1 MRNYADIGNSLVP
14 VVSLSKMLTRRA
26 ALASAFA
33 PTVLKAAPARPNV
46 IFILTD
52 DQGYG
57 DVSLHGNPHLRTPNV
72 DAIAQQGVQFTRFHV
87 MPVCSPTRSCLMT
100 GRYNYRTGV
109 VDTYLGR
116 SMMHSGEV
124 TVAESLSGAGYETG
138 LFGKWHLGDNYPL
151 RAMDQG
157 FQTALTLRGGGLA
170 QPASPPNTGYFD
182 PPLEL
187 NGRRALRKGYCSD
200 IFFDEAMQ
208 FVEKNRRKP
217 FFTYIA
223 TNAPHTPLE
232 IKDEWAEPYRQ
243 AGLDETTARI
253 YGMVANLDSNI
264 GRLID
269 HLRRLRLEQNT
280 LLWFMTDNGP
290 QQKRFNAGLRGLKTT
305 PYEGGIRVPS
315 FLRWPAKIQPGTKD
329 SRIAAHVDFLPTVL
343 DACGVP
349 LPKDRK
355 LDGRSLLAPPVERS
369 LYFQWHRGDAPEAF
383 RNCAVLTDR
392 WKLVGTDKK
401 EPELYDLPADPG
413 EQNNLAAAEPA
424 VARELRYQYDAWFAD
439 VSAERGYA
447 PPRIFVGT
455 PHENPVILSRQDWRG
470 PQASWNA
477 DGLGH
482 YIIDVRSTTEFVVTL
497 RFPPTTQDSVAVLT
511 CGPIRQEVPVPAG
524 AVQAVLSKV
533 VLPQGPAKIEGSLQ
547 LAGRQVGAHYIE
559 LRAGK

>member
-1 MRNYADIGNSLVP
+1 MI
-14 VVSLSKMLTRRA
+14 TRRT
-26 ALASAFA
+26 ALASALA
-33 PTVLKAAPARPNV
+33 PAVLKAAPARPNV

-57 DVSLHGNPHLRTPNV
+57 DISLHGNPQLRTPNM

-109 VDTYLGR
+109 VDTYIGR
-116 SMMHSGEV
+116 SMMHSSEV
-124 TVAESLSGAGYETG
+124 TVAESLSAAGYQTG

-208 FVEKNRRKP
+208 FIEKHRRRP

-232 IKDEWAEPYRQ
+232 LKEEWAEPYRK
-243 AGLDETTARI
+243 AGLDETTAKI
-253 YGMVANLDSNI
+253 YGMVGNLDSNI
-264 GRLID
+264 GRLME
-269 HLRRLRLEQNT
+269 HLRRLRLDQNT

-290 QQKRFNAGLRGLKTT
+290 QQPRFNAGLRGLKTT

-315 FLRWPAKIQPGTKD
+315 FLRWPAKIQPGTRD
-329 SRIAAHVDFLPTVL
+329 SRLAAHIDFMPTVL

-355 LDGRSLLAPPVERS
+355 IDGRSLLAPPVERT
-369 LYFQWHRGDAPEAF
+369 LFFQWHRGDAPEEF

-392 WKLVGTDKK
+392 WKLVGTEKR
-401 EPELYDLPADPG
+401 EPELYDLPNDLG
-413 EQNNLAAAEPA
+413 ESKNLAASEPA
-424 VARELRYQYDAWFAD
+424 IARQLRQQYNSWFAE
-439 VSAERGYA
+439 VSAERGYD

-470 PQASWNA
+470 PHASWNA

-482 YIIDVRSTTEFVVTL
+482 YEIDVRSTTEFEVTL
-497 RFPPTTQDSVAVLT
+497 RFPPTTQESTALLT
-511 CGPIRQEVPVPAG
+511 CGAVRQEVSVPAG

-547 LAGRQVGAHYIE
+547 FAGRRIGAHYIE
-559 LRAGK
+559 LRTGK

>member
-1 MRNYADIGNSLVP
+1 MI
-14 VVSLSKMLTRRA
+14 TRRT
-26 ALASAFA
+26 ALASAVA
-33 PTVLKAAPARPNV
+33 PAFLQAAPARPNV

-57 DVSLHGNPHLRTPNV
+57 DLSLTGNPHLKTPSM
-72 DAIAQQGVQFTRFHV
+72 DAVAQQGVQFTRFHV

-124 TVAESLSGAGYETG
+124 TVAESLAGAGYQTG
-138 LFGKWHLGDNYPL
+138 IFGKWHLGDNYPL
-151 RAMDQG
+151 RAIDQG

-187 NGRRALRKGYCSD
+187 NGRTAVRKGYCSD

-208 FVEKNRRKP
+208 FIEKNRRRP

-223 TNAPHTPLE
+223 ANAPHTPLQLKE
-232 IKDEWAEPYRQ
+232 EWAEPYRK
-243 AGLDETTARI
+243 AGLDDTTARI
-253 YGMVANLDSNI
+253 YGMIANLDSNL
-264 GRLID
+264 GRLMEQ
-269 HLRRLRLEQNT
+269 LRRLRLDQNT

-290 QQKRFNAGLRGLKTT
+290 QQKRFNAGLRGLKTS

-329 SRIAAHVDFLPTVL
+329 NRIAAHIDFLPTVL
-343 DACGVP
+343 DACGAP

-355 LDGRSLLAPPVERS
+355 IDGRSLFAPPVERS
-369 LYFQWHRGDAPEAF
+369 LFFQWHRGDAPEMF

-392 WKLVGTDKK
+392 WKLVGTDKHQ
-401 EPELYDLPADPG
+401 PELYDLPADPA
-413 EQNNLAAAEPA
+413 EEHNLAAAEPGI
-424 VARELRYQYDAWFAD
+424 ARQLRSQYDTWFRD
-439 VSAERGYA
+439 VSAERGYD

-482 YIIDVRSTTEFVVTL
+482 YEIDVRTAAEYEVTL
-497 RFPPTTQDSVAVLT
+497 RFPPIPQETRALLT
-511 CGPIRQEVPVPAG
+511 CGALRQEVAVPAG
-524 AVQAVLSKV
+524 ATQAVLSKV
-533 VLPQGPAKIEGSLQ
+533 VLPQGPANIEGSFEI
-547 LAGRQVGAHYIE
+547 AGRRVGAHYIE

>member
-1 MRNYADIGNSLVP
+1 MI
-14 VVSLSKMLTRRA
+14 TRRT

-33 PTVLKAAPARPNV
+33 PAVLTAAPARPNV

-57 DVSLHGNPHLRTPNV
+57 DISLHGNPQLRTPNM

-124 TVAESLSGAGYETG
+124 TVAESLSAAGYQTG

-187 NGRRALRKGYCSD
+187 NGRRAIRKGYCSD
-200 IFFDEAMQ
+200 IFFEEAMQ
-208 FVEKNRRKP
+208 FIEKNRRRP
-217 FFTYIA
+217 FFTYIS

-232 IKDEWAEPYRQ
+232 LKEEWAEPYRK
-243 AGLDETTARI
+243 AGLDETTAKI
-253 YGMVANLDSNI
+253 YGMVGNIDSNI
-264 GRLID
+264 GRLIE
-269 HLRRLRLEQNT
+269 HLRRLRLDQNT

-290 QQKRFNAGLRGLKTT
+290 QQQRFNAGLRGLKTT

-329 SRIAAHVDFLPTVL
+329 SRLAAHIDFLPTVL
-343 DACGVP
+343 EACGVP

-355 LDGRSLLAPPVERS
+355 IDGRSLLAPPVERT
-369 LYFQWHRGDAPEAF
+369 LFFQWHRGDAPEEF

-392 WKLVGTDKK
+392 WKLVGTDKR
-401 EPELYDLPADPG
+401 EPELYDLPNDPG
-413 EQNNLAAAEPA
+413 ESKNLAGTEPA
-424 VARELRYQYDAWFAD
+424 VARQLRQQYNSWFAE
-439 VSAERGYA
+439 VSAERGYD

-455 PHENPVILSRQDWRG
+455 PRENPVILSRQDWRG

-482 YIIDVRSTTEFVVTL
+482 YEIDVRSTTEFEVTL
-497 RFPPTTQDSVAVLT
+497 RFPPTKEESTALLT
-511 CGPIRQEVPVPAG
+511 CGPVRQEVSVPAG

-533 VLPQGPAKIEGSLQ
+533 VLPQGPAKIEGSLRF
-547 LAGRQVGAHYIE
+547 AGRRIGAHYIE

>member
-1 MRNYADIGNSLVP
+1 
-14 VVSLSKMLTRRA
+14 MLTRRA
-26 ALASAFA
+26 ALASTFA
-33 PTVLKAAPARPNV
+33 PAFLRAAPARPNV

-57 DVSLHGNPHLRTPNV
+57 DLSFTGNHHLKTPNV
-72 DAIAQQGVQFTRFHV
+72 DAVAHQGVHFSRFHV

-124 TVAESLSGAGYETG
+124 TVAEELTAAGYQTG

-187 NGRRALRKGYCSD
+187 NGKPAARQGYCSD

-208 FVEKNRRKP
+208 FIEKHRRRP
-217 FFTYIA
+217 FFVYIA
-223 TNAPHTPLE
+223 TNAPHAPLQLKE
-232 IKDEWAEPYRQ
+232 EWAEPYRK
-243 AGLDETTARI
+243 AGLDDATARV
-253 YGMVANLDSNI
+253 YGMIANLDSNV
-264 GRLID
+264 GRLMD
-269 HLRRLRLEQNT
+269 QLRRLKLDQNT

-290 QQKRFNAGLRGLKTT
+290 QQKRLNSGLRGLKGT

-315 FLRWPAKIQPGTKD
+315 FLRWPAKIQSGTTD
-329 SRIAAHVDFLPTVL
+329 SRIAAHIDFLPTVL
-343 DACGVP
+343 DACGLP
-349 LPKDRK
+349 QPKDRK
-355 LDGRSLLAPPVERS
+355 IDGHSLLAPPVERS
-369 LYFQWHRGDAPEAF
+369 LFFQWHRGDAPEPF

-392 WKLVGTDKK
+392 WKLVGTGKQ
-401 EPELYDLPADPG
+401 EPELYDLPADPA
-413 EQNNLAAAEPA
+413 ETRNLAAAQPA
-424 VARELRYQYDAWFAD
+424 IARQLRYQYDAWFRD

-447 PPRIFVGT
+447 PPRIFIGT

-470 PQASWNA
+470 PQASWNP

-482 YIIDVRSTTEFVVTL
+482 YEIDVRVAGTYQIVL
-497 RFPPTTQDSVAVLT
+497 RFPPVSMETTAMLT
-511 CGPIRQEVPVPAG
+511 CGEVRQEVPVPSGGTHASL
-524 AVQAVLSKV
+524 ARVP
-533 VLPQGPAKIEGSLQ
+533 LPAGPAMIEGSLEV
-547 LAGRQVGAHYIE
+547 AGRRIGAHYLE
-559 LRAGK
+559 VRAVK

>member
-1 MRNYADIGNSLVP
+1 MI
-14 VVSLSKMLTRRA
+14 TRRA
-26 ALASAFA
+26 ALASALSPA
-33 PTVLKAAPARPNV
+33 LLTAAPARPNV

-57 DVSLHGNPHLRTPNV
+57 DVSLHGNPNLRTPNM

-116 SMMHSGEV
+116 SMMHSSEV
-124 TVAESLSGAGYETG
+124 TVAESLAAAGYQAG

-187 NGRRALRKGYCSD
+187 NGRRAIRKGYCSD
-200 IFFDEAMQ
+200 IFFDEALQ
-208 FVEKNRRKP
+208 FIEKNRRKP
-217 FFTYIA
+217 FFTYIS

-232 IKDEWAEPYRQ
+232 IKEEWAEPYRK
-243 AGLDETTARI
+243 AGLDDTTARI

-264 GRLID
+264 GRLME
-269 HLRRLRLEQNT
+269 HLRRLNLEQNT

-290 QQKRFNAGLRGLKTT
+290 QQRRFNAGLRGLKTT

-329 SRIAAHVDFLPTVL
+329 SRIAAHIDFLPTVL

-349 LPKDRK
+349 PPKDHK
-355 LDGRSLLAPPVERS
+355 IDGRSLLAPPVERS

-392 WKLVGTDKK
+392 WKLVGTDHR
-401 EPELYDLPADPG
+401 EPELYDLPNDPG
-413 EQNNLAAAEPA
+413 ESKNLAAAEPSI
-424 VARELRYQYDAWFAD
+424 ARQLRHQYDAWFAD
-439 VSAERGYA
+439 VSTERGYA

-482 YIIDVRSTTEFVVTL
+482 YEIDVRSTTTFEVTL
-497 RFPPTTQDSVAVLT
+497 RFPPATQDATAILT
-511 CGPIRQEVPVPAG
+511 CGPVRQEVPVPAG
-524 AVQAVLSKV
+524 ATQAVLPKV
-533 VLPQGPAKIEGSLQ
+533 VLPQGQANIEGSLQ
-547 LAGRQVGAHYIE
+547 FAGRRIGAHYLE
-559 LRAGK
+559 LRTGKPAAK